1 MKKQLLTKFTLW
13 TNRLIAVIMVVLA
26 IFLWPVLDWYCSHRV
41 LAPIERTAITYGF
54 YACAVFVLLAL
65 WHIDALLRSI
75 LRQEVFTRKNVRH
88 IRYIQ
93 WCCAIVGLICI
104 PAGLCYYPLL
114 FLAVIMGFLCLVVS
128 VVTRVMDAAVSIR
141 EENDLTI

>member
-1 MKKQLLTKFTLW
+1 MEKQSATKITLW
-13 TNRLIAVIMVVLA
+13 INRLIAAALLGLA
-26 IFLWPVLDWYCSHRV
+26 IFLSPVLDWYCQVRV
-41 LAPIERTAITYGF
+41 LQTVERTAITYGF
-54 YACAVFVLLAL
+54 YACAVFVFLAL
-65 WHIDALLRSI
+65 WHIDALLRNI
-75 LRQEVFTRKNVRH
+75 LRQAVFIRKNVRH
-88 IRYIQ
+88 IRFIQ
-93 WCCAIVGLICI
+93 WCCAIVSLICI